1 MTLPSLEDF
10 QRLIA
15 RWRASP
21 FLFVV
26 EALGVSP
33 ERKQTSPTTW
43 EGMEPWQKE
52 ALEKIAKE
60 DRVSIKAGHGV
71 GKTAF
76 ESWVVWWFLV
86 TRYPCKIPI
95 TANSQ
100 DQLRD
105 VVWAEIALWGRRLP
119 DEFRNQFEVTAE
131 RIFLKAAPEECFAVA
146 RTASK
151 ERPEALQGFHA
162 THLLFIIEEASGIDD
177 IIFEVAQGALSTPGA
192 KVVMCA
198 NPTRLSGFFFDSHHA
213 LRHRWA
219 TMTVSSE
226 DVPRAKGHIED
237 IIAKYGKDS
246 NAYRIRV
253 QGEFPTTEDEQVI
266 PLEWIKAA
274 VGRKVET
281 VKRYRPVWGV
291 DVARFGDDRTT
302 LAKRQ
307 NNSLL
312 EKIKFWRGKDSMQ
325 VAGIIVNEW
334 RETIEP
340 MRPSEIL
347 VDVIGIGAGVVDRLY
362 ELGLPVRG
370 INVGEQASSKEQ
382 FVRLRD
388 ELWWLGRKFFEA
400 KDCKIPDDDGLISE
414 LCAPTYKFMS
424 TGKVIVESKDEMK
437 KRISRSPDLA
447 DAFLLTLAAGEGVPF
462 EEKKSDYGTDSR
474 KSHSWMAA

>member
-1 MTLPSLEDF
+1 MALPTLDEI
-10 QRLIA
+10 QRVIE

-21 FLFVV
+21 RLFVV
-26 EALGVSP
+26 EALGVSDTIT
-33 ERKQTSPTTW
+33 EVDGFR
-43 EGMEPWQKE
+43 EGMEPWQRD
-52 ALEKIAKE
+52 ALDTIAKN
-60 DRVSIKAGHGV
+60 DRLSIKAGHGV

-76 ESWVVWWFLV
+76 EAWIVWWFLV

-119 DEFRNQFEVTAE
+119 EEFRSQFEVTAE
-131 RIFLKAAPEECFAVA
+131 RIFLKSAPEECFAVA

-162 THLLFIIEEASGIDD
+162 THLLFVIEEASGIDD

-198 NPTRLSGFFFDSHHA
+198 NPTRLSGYFFDTHHT

-219 TMTVSSE
+219 TMTVNSE
-226 DVPRAKGHIED
+226 DVPRARGHIED

-274 VGRKVET
+274 VGRNVAKVA
-281 VKRYRPVWGV
+281 RYQPVWGV
-291 DVARFGDDRTT
+291 DVARFGDDRTA

-307 NNSLL
+307 NNHLL
-312 EKIKFWRGKDSMQ
+312 EPIKSWRGKDSMQ
-325 VAGIIVNEW
+325 VAGIIKHEYDS
-334 RETIEP
+334 TIPP
-340 MRPSEIL
+340 MRPYEIL
-347 VDVIGIGAGVVDRLY
+347 VDVIGVGAGVVDRLY

-388 ELWWLGRKFFEA
+388 ELWWAGRKFFEA
-400 KDCKIPDDDGLISE
+400 KDCQIPNDDALISE

-424 TGKVIVESKDEMK
+424 TGKIIIESKDEMK

-447 DAFLLTLAAGEGVPF
+447 DAFLLTLAAGQGVPF
-462 EEKKSDYGTDSR
+462 EEKKSDYNEDYTKQAR
-474 KSHSWMAA
+474 SWMSA

>member
-1 MTLPSLEDF
+1 MTLPSSEDLA
-10 QRLIA
+10 RLIR

-21 FLFVV
+21 LLFVH
-26 EALGVSP
+26 EALGVSY
-33 ERKQTSPTTW
+33 ESKEISPGKW
-43 EGMEPWQKE
+43 EGMEGWQKE
-52 ALEKIAKE
+52 ALKLLAET
-60 DRVSIKAGHGV
+60 DRLSIKAGHGV

-76 ESWVVWWFLV
+76 ESWAVWWFLV
-86 TRYPCKIPI
+86 THFPCKIPI

-119 DEFRNQFEVTAE
+119 DEFKNQYEVTAE
-131 RIFLKAAPEECFAVA
+131 RIFLKGAPEECFAVA

-162 THLLFIIEEASGIDD
+162 ENLLFIIEEASGIDD

-192 KVVMCA
+192 KVIMAA
-198 NPTRLSGFFFDSHHA
+198 NPTRLSGYFYDTHHS
-213 LRHRWA
+213 LRHRWK

-226 DVPRAKGHIED
+226 SVPRARGHIED
-237 IIAKYGKDS
+237 IIAKYGQDS
-246 NAYRIRV
+246 NAFRIRV
-253 QGEFPTTEDEQVI
+253 LGEFPTTEDEQVI
-266 PLEWIKAA
+266 PLEWIKAS
-274 VGRKVET
+274 VERKVET

-307 NNSLL
+307 NNTLL
-312 EKIKFWRGKDSMQ
+312 EPIKFWRGKDSMQ

-370 INVGEQASSKEQ
+370 INVGESASSKEQ

-388 ELWWLGRKFFEA
+388 ELWWKGRKFFEA
-400 KDCKIPDDDGLISE
+400 KDCKIPNDDALISE

-462 EEKKSDYGTDSR
+462 EEKTSDYYESKR
-474 KSHSWMAA
+474 SHSWMAA